1 MIHLL
6 LVALGGAIGA
16 GCRHLVGV
24 YSLRA
29 FGPGYPWGTFIVN
42 VLGSAVIGALVELIA
57 RRFGASTELRLFVVT
72 GFLGGFT
79 TFSSFSLDAV
89 NMIERGD
96 LGLAVLYMGASVVL
110 SVTALFGGLALV
122 RAFV

>member
-1 MIHLL
+1 MFHIL

-16 GCRHLVGV
+16 SCRHLVGMA
-24 YSLRA
+24 SLKS

-42 VLGSAVIGALVELIA
+42 IVGSAIIGALVELIA
-57 RRFGASTELRLFVVT
+57 RRFDASAELRLFAVT

-96 LGLAVLYMGASVVL
+96 MGGAVLYIGSSVVL
-110 SVTALFGGLALV
+110 SVAALFGGLALV
-122 RAFV
+122 RAFG